1 MSFGILLSSV
11 LISDLTSVLNI
22 VEFIAGDAGGVSGCI
37 EAAPGGGFMPKW
49 PGSRL
54 PRPKG
59 WPKFPGPA
67 LPRPGGGIVGYEE

>member
-1 MSFGILLSSV
+1 MSFGILQSSV

-37 EAAPGGGFMPKW
+37 EAAPEGGCMPKG

-54 PRPKG
+54 PR
-59 WPKFPGPA
+59 PKFPGPA
-67 LPRPGGGIVGYEE
+67 LPRPGMPGGGIVGYEE